1 MLLKSLFKN
10 NSLKL
15 DNNNSPRGEYEPS
28 YGRQTKSGETVS
40 VFSSQGIAT
49 AYRAKNIISDA
60 VAIMPFK
67 QYRRVGSDIQSIEPD
82 DVTRNMPYLMQ
93 ISPNLWGFSPFYM
106 KKCFVEWLLFYGNA
120 YQWKP
125 PVSPAQTFILPAS
138 RTKPVFDMDGN
149 LWYEHYFTNSF
160 KPSYIPSV
168 EILHLMINPDE
179 TGYMGRGVISYA
191 RETFGRRIAANKT
204 QSMLYSQGFMPAAT
218 IKFDGDLNGDM
229 RKKIRESYEEA
240 MSGSDN
246 AYRLAIFDKKVLE
259 YTPVDLNLKDSE
271 WLDSI
276 SATDDDIALF
286 FGMPG
291 HMLNKGK
298 EAYNSNEEKFEEFVT
313 LTLDPFLVP
322 WEEGARIRYIPEAE
336 QATTYFKFKRE
347 ALLRMKAQ
355 ERATLNQTR
364 IQSGQMTPNEARA
377 MEEQNPYPL
386 GSRYY
391 MNSATVPIE
400 SLSAQNTETTPPQKE
415 PNL

>member
-1 MLLKSLFKN
+1 MLLKSLFSN
-10 NSLKL
+10 NSPKI
-15 DNNNSPRGEYEPS
+15 DSDNSPRGGYEPS
-28 YGRQTKSGETVS
+28 YGARTKSGEMVS
-40 VFSSQGIAT
+40 VFSSQSIAT

-67 QYRRVGSDIQSIEPD
+67 QYRREGEDIQSIEPD
-82 DVTRNMPYLMQ
+82 SVTRNMPYLMQ

-106 KKCFVEWLLFYGNA
+106 KKSFVEWLLFYGNA

-125 PVSPAQTFILPAS
+125 PVSPAQTFILPAN

-149 LWYEHYFTNSF
+149 LWYEHRFSNSE
-160 KPSYIPSV
+160 KPTYIPSV

-179 TGYMGRGVISYA
+179 TGCMGRGVISYA
-191 RETFGRRIAANKT
+191 RETFGRRIAANKM

-218 IKFDGDLNGDM
+218 IKFNGELDKEK
-229 RKKIRESYEEA
+229 REKIRGAYEEA

-246 AYRLAIFDKKVLE
+246 AYRLAVFDNKVTE

-298 EAYNSNEEKFEEFVT
+298 EAYNSNEEKYEEFVT

-322 WEEGARIRYIPEAE
+322 WEEAARIRYIPEAE
-336 QATTYFKFKRE
+336 QTTSYFKFKRE
-347 ALLRMKAQ
+347 ALYRMKAK
-355 ERATLNQTR
+355 ERAELNSIK
-364 IQSGQMTPNEARA
+364 IQSGQMMPNEARA
-377 MEEQNPYPL
+377 IDDQNPYAL
-386 GSRYY
+386 GNQFFMAS
-391 MNSATVPIE
+391 NIQPIQ
-400 SLSAQNTETTPPQKE
+400 APQKVDNTLPAQKE
-415 PNL
+415 QA